1 MGINTRK
8 EKRLPPPAEVGGF
21 RRIIS
26 MKMALIGGGGVRAPE
41 FVRGALAF
49 AEDMDLQELWLMDND
64 PVRLHTM
71 GPLCEEVVRQASS
84 SLKLRYTEDLNE
96 ALRDAGMIVTTM
108 RVGQEQGRILDE
120 RIALKHGVL
129 GQETTGA
136 GGFSMAMRSVP
147 AILEVAA
154 LAEKLAPQ
162 AWIFNFTNPAGLVA
176 QALHDAGYRRI
187 VGICD
192 SANTAQR
199 EVANHLSVDVDDV
212 KSEVF
217 GLNHL
222 SWTRMARVKGFDVL
236 PKLLA
241 DDDFVQNTHLRF
253 FGPQVVRKHRMF
265 LNEYLYYF
273 YFRDEAL
280 ERILDEELTRGEE
293 VQMLNTQLFK
303 DLQGLPPAE
312 ALAAHE
318 RYNAR
323 RIASYMAYAEQ
334 DEDLREQRLHP
345 AEESIV
351 PEQHEV
357 GGYAGVALRAALA
370 LSQDRPLRIGLNV
383 PNNGA
388 IDGMRDDD
396 IVEVSCDVDGSGI
409 HPVYIGAIPED
420 PYLLIRSVKRYERL
434 ASQAILDRKRDLA
447 VEALVAHPLVGSYPV
462 AQAIVDEYLTAHSAH
477 VGAWS

>member
-1 MGINTRK
+1 
-8 EKRLPPPAEVGGF
+8 
-21 RRIIS
+21 

-49 AEDMDLQELWLMDND
+49 AADMDLQELWLMDND

-71 GPLCEEVVRQASS
+71 GPLCEEVVRQANSL
-84 SLKLRYTEDLNE
+84 LKLCYTEDLAE

-120 RIALKHGVL
+120 RVALKHGVL

-147 AILEVAA
+147 AIIEVAA
-154 LAEKLAPQ
+154 LAEKLAPK

-176 QALHDAGYRRI
+176 QALYDAGYRRI

-199 EVANHLSVDVDDV
+199 EVAGHLQVDIDDV
-212 KSEVF
+212 KTEVF

-222 SWTRMARVKGFDVL
+222 SWARTARFRGRDVL
-236 PKLLA
+236 PELLVDEA
-241 DDDFVQNTHLRF
+241 FVQATHLRF
-253 FGPQVVRKHRMF
+253 FGPEVVRRQGMF

-273 YFRDEAL
+273 YYRDEAL
-280 ERILDEELTRGEE
+280 ARIQDEELTRGEE
-293 VQMLNTQLFK
+293 VQMLNTQLFA
-303 DLQGLPPAE
+303 DLQGLAPAE
-312 ALAAHE
+312 ALAAHG

-323 RIASYMAYAEQ
+323 RSASYMAYAEQ
-334 DEDLREQRLHP
+334 DADLREQRLHP
-345 AEESIV
+345 TEDSPV
-351 PEQHEV
+351 PQQHEV

-383 PNNGA
+383 PNSGA
-388 IDGMRDDD
+388 IEGMRDDD
-396 IVEVSCDVDGSGI
+396 IVEVTCDVDGSGI
-409 HPVYIGAIPED
+409 HPVSIGEIPED
-420 PYLLIRSVKRYERL
+420 PYLLMRAIKRYERL
-434 ASQAILDRKRDLA
+434 ATRAILGGDRGLA
-447 VEALVAHPLVGSYPV
+447 VDALVAHPLVGSYPV
-462 AQAIVDEYLTAHSAH
+462 ARALVDEYLAAHAVH
-477 VGAWS
+477 VGVWS

>member
-1 MGINTRK
+1 
-8 EKRLPPPAEVGGF
+8 
-21 RRIIS
+21 

-64 PVRLHTM
+64 AERLQII
-71 GPLCEEVVRQASS
+71 GPLCEEVIRQANSPVQ
-84 SLKLRYTEDLNE
+84 LRYTDNLSE
-96 ALRDAGMIVTTM
+96 ALQDAGMIVTTM

-147 AILEVAA
+147 AIIEVAD
-154 LAEKLAPQ
+154 LAEKLAPD
-162 AWIFNFTNPAGLVA
+162 AWLFNFTNPAGLVA
-176 QALHDAGYRRI
+176 QALYDAGYRRI

-199 EVANHLSVDVDDV
+199 DVATYMKHDIDEV
-212 KSEVF
+212 KTEVF

-222 SWTRMARVKGFDVL
+222 SWTRTARIKGHDVL
-236 PKLLA
+236 PELLA
-241 DDDFVQNTHLRF
+241 DHDFIQATHLRF
-253 FGPQVVRKHRMF
+253 FGPQVVQQGGMF

-273 YFRDEAL
+273 YYRDVAL
-280 ERILDEELTRGEE
+280 ARIQEEELTRGEE
-293 VQMLNTQLFK
+293 VEMLNKQLFK
-303 DLQGLPPAE
+303 DLRGLSPAA
-312 ALAAHE
+312 ALEAHE

-323 RIASYMAYAEQ
+323 RNASYMAYAEQ
-334 DEDLREQRLHP
+334 DEELRAKRLHP
-345 AEESIV
+345 TEETII
-351 PEQHEV
+351 PAQAEV

-396 IVEVSCDVDGSGI
+396 IVEITCDVDGSGI
-409 HPVYIGAIPED
+409 HPVKVGTIPEG
-420 PYLLIRSVKRYERL
+420 PYLLMRSIKHYERL
-434 ASQAILDRKRDLA
+434 ASRAILERDKATA
-447 VEALVAHPLVGSYPV
+447 VEALVAHPLVGSYPI
-462 AQAIVDEYLTAHSAH
+462 AQTLVDEYLKAHAPY
-477 VGAWS
+477 VGTWT

>member
-1 MGINTRK
+1 
-8 EKRLPPPAEVGGF
+8 
-21 RRIIS
+21 

-49 AEDMDLQELWLMDND
+49 ANDMNLQELWLMDND
-64 PVRLHTM
+64 PARLRTM
-71 GPLCEEVVRQASS
+71 GPLCEEVVRQANST
-84 SLKLRYTEDLNE
+84 LKLSYTEDLAE
-96 ALRDAGMIVTTM
+96 AVRDAGMIVTTM

-136 GGFSMAMRSVP
+136 GGFSMAVRSVP
-147 AILEVAA
+147 AIIEVAA
-154 LAEKLAPQ
+154 LAEKLAPK

-199 EVANHLSVDVDDV
+199 DAAQHLGLALDDV
-212 KSEVF
+212 KTEVF

-222 SWTRMARVKGFDVL
+222 SWTRTARVKGRDML
-236 PKLLA
+236 PELLA

-253 FGPQVVRKHRMF
+253 FGPAVVRKHGMF

-273 YFRDEAL
+273 YFRDVAL
-280 ERILDEELTRGEE
+280 ERILEEELTRGEE
-293 VQMLNTQLFK
+293 VEMLNTQLFET
-303 DLQGLPPAE
+303 LRGLAPTE
-312 ALAAHE
+312 ALAAHA

-323 RIASYMAYAEQ
+323 RNASYMAYAEQ

-345 AEESIV
+345 TEDSLV

-396 IVEVSCDVDGSGI
+396 IVEVTCDVDASGI
-409 HPVYIGAIPED
+409 HPVPLGKIPED
-420 PYLLIRSVKRYERL
+420 PYLLMFTVKRYERL
-434 ASQAILDRKRDLA
+434 ASRAILERNRDLA
-447 VEALVAHPLVGSYPV
+447 VDALVAHPLVGSYPT
-462 AQAIVDEYLTAHSAH
+462 AQALVDEYLAAHAAY
-477 VGAWS
+477 VGMWS